1 MNNLEILN
9 EYKNILIEE
18 IKKTIDEIN
27 YRSSL

>member
-18 IKKTIDEIN
+18 IKKAIDEIN